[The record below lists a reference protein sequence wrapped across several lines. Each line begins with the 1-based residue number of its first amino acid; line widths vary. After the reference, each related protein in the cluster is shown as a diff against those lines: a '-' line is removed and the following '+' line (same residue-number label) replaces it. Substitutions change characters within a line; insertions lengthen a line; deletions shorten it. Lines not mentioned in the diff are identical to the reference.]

1 MMLDAVPARGNR
13 GPPRL
18 HNIALPQ
25 SMATVALT
33 MTAALALTMTA
44 AQASLALDGLASPQE
59 TVPHQVHPEAREAIG
74 KIRSP
79 YCPGQ
84 MLEVCPSWQ
93 AAELRDSIDQLAR
106 EEGLSADSLVEL
118 VIAAH
123 GEEYRALPKGS
134 GTGLLAWVMPPAAL
148 LMGLAVVVVV
158 LRRLRGTAA
167 GAGEGLAGDISE
179 EDRER
184 LDAALAE
191 LEAMEE
197 ME

>member
-1 MMLDAVPARGNR
+1 MRMILDAVPANGNH
-13 GPPRL
+13 GPRRL
-18 HNIALPQ
+18 RAYALLPLM
-25 SMATVALT
+25 MAVALA
-33 MTAALALTMTA
+33 AALAIPA
-44 AQASLALDGLASPQE
+44 VDGPAYAQE
-59 TVPHQVHPEAREAIG
+59 TAPHQVHPEAREAIA

-93 AAELRDSIDQLAR
+93 AAELRDSIDQMAR
-106 EEGLSADSLVEL
+106 DGLPADSLVEL
-118 VIAAH
+118 VVAAH
-123 GEEYRALPKGS
+123 GEEYRALPKRT

-158 LRRLRGTAA
+158 LRRLREADG
-167 GAGEGLAGDISE
+167 GAGGGAAGDISE

>member
-1 MMLDAVPARGNR
+1 MMIDAVPANGNR
-13 GPPRL
+13 GPRRL
-18 HNIALPQ
+18 RAYALLP
-25 SMATVALT
+25 SMVAAALG
-33 MTAALALTMTA
+33 AALAA
-44 AQASLALDGLASPQE
+44 PAVDGPASAQE
-59 TVPHQVHPEAREAIG
+59 TAPHQVHPEAREAIA

-93 AAELRDSIDQLAR
+93 AAELRDSIDQMAR
-106 EEGLSADSLVEL
+106 DGLPADSLVEL
-118 VIAAH
+118 VVAAH
-123 GEEYRALPKGS
+123 GEEYRALPKRT

-158 LRRLRGTAA
+158 LRRLRGGAV
-167 GAGEGLAGDISE
+167 AGEGTAGDISE

>member
-1 MMLDAVPARGNR
+1 MMLDGVPANGKR
-13 GPPRL
+13 GPRRL
-18 HNIALPQ
+18 RTIALLPW
-25 SMATVALT
+25 MAVL
-33 MTAALALTMTA
+33 ALAA
-44 AQASLALDGLASPQE
+44 AMAFQGPASAQE
-59 TVPHQVHPEAREAIG
+59 TAPHQVHPEAREAIG

-93 AAELRDSIDQLAR
+93 AAELRDSIDQMAR
-106 EEGLSADSLVEL
+106 EGLSADSLVEL
-118 VIAAH
+118 VIANH
-123 GEEYRALPKGS
+123 GEEYRALPKGT

-167 GAGEGLAGDISE
+167 GAGEGMDGDISE

>member
-1 MMLDAVPARGNR
+1 MRMMLDAVPANGNR
-13 GPPRL
+13 GPLRVRA
-18 HNIALPQ
+18 IALLPL
-25 SMATVALT
+25 M
-33 MTAALALTMTA
+33 AALALA
-44 AQASLALDGLASPQE
+44 ALPAVPAVDGPASAQE
-59 TVPHQVHPEAREAIG
+59 TAPHQVHPEAREAIA

-93 AAELRDSIDQLAR
+93 AAELRDSIDQMAR
-106 EEGLSADSLVEL
+106 EGLEADSLVEL
-118 VIAAH
+118 VVAAH
-123 GEEYRALPKGS
+123 GEEYRALPKRT

-158 LRRLRGTAA
+158 LRRLRGAA
-167 GAGEGLAGDISE
+167 VAGEGTAGDISE

>member
-1 MMLDAVPARGNR
+1 MMLDAVPANGYRV
-13 GPPRL
+13 PMRL
-18 HNIALPQ
+18 RTIVLLP
-25 SMATVALT
+25 SM
-33 MTAALALTMTA
+33 AALAMAVTVAPAVPALGGV
-44 AQASLALDGLASPQE
+44 ASAQE
-59 TVPHQVHPEAREAIG
+59 TVPRQVHPEAREAIG

-93 AAELRDSIDQLAR
+93 AAELRDSIDQMAR

-158 LRRLRGTAA
+158 LRRLRGTARA
-167 GAGEGLAGDISE
+167 EEGLDGDISE

>member
-1 MMLDAVPARGNR
+1 MTPDAVPANGTR
-13 GPPRL
+13 GPERL
-18 HNIALPQ
+18 RSCALLPL
-25 SMATVALT
+25 MAAVALAVAPAV
-33 MTAALALTMTA
+33 TAVDAP
-44 AQASLALDGLASPQE
+44 ASAQE
-59 TVPHQVHPEAREAIG
+59 TAPHQVHPEAREAIA

-93 AAELRDSIDQLAR
+93 AAELRDSIDQMAR
-106 EEGLSADSLVEL
+106 EGLSADSLVEL
-118 VIAAH
+118 VVAAH
-123 GEEYRALPKGS
+123 GEEYRALPKRT

-158 LRRLRGTAA
+158 LRRLRGAA
-167 GAGEGLAGDISE
+167 VAGEGTAGDISE

>member
-1 MMLDAVPARGNR
+1 MRMMLDAVPANGNR
-13 GPPRL
+13 GPLRL
-18 HNIALPQ
+18 RATALLP
-25 SMATVALT
+25 L
-33 MTAALALTMTA
+33 MTAFLVA
-44 AQASLALDGLASPQE
+44 AAASAQE
-59 TVPHQVHPEAREAIG
+59 TAPHQVHPEAREAIA

-93 AAELRDSIDQLAR
+93 AAELRDSIDQMAR
-106 EEGLSADSLVEL
+106 DGLSADSLVEL
-118 VIAAH
+118 VVAAH
-123 GEEYRALPKGS
+123 GEEYRALPKRT
-134 GTGLLAWVMPPAAL
+134 GTGLLAWVMPPAVL

-158 LRRLRGTAA
+158 LRRLRETAA
-167 GAGEGLAGDISE
+167 GVGDGSAGDISE

>member
-1 MMLDAVPARGNR
+1 M
-13 GPPRL
+13 RL
-18 HNIALPQ
+18 RTIALLP
-25 SMATVALT
+25 SM
-33 MTAALALTMTA
+33 AALALAVTA
-44 AQASLALDGLASPQE
+44 VSAGLVPGGPASAQE
-59 TVPHQVHPEAREAIG
+59 TAPHQVHPEAREAIG

-93 AAELRDSIDQLAR
+93 AAELRDSIDQMAR

-123 GEEYRALPKGS
+123 GEEYRALPKRTGA
-134 GTGLLAWVMPPAAL
+134 GLLAWVMPPAAL

-158 LRRLRGTAA
+158 LRRLRGAAA

-197 ME
+197 LE

>member
-1 MMLDAVPARGNR
+1 MRMMLDVVAANENR
-13 GPPRL
+13 GPQWLRA
-18 HNIALPQ
+18 ISLPPL
-25 SMATVALT
+25 M
-33 MTAALALTMTA
+33 AALASTA
-44 AQASLALDGLASPQE
+44 APSAPVLSGLASAQE

-93 AAELRDSIDQLAR
+93 AAELRDSIDRIAR

-118 VIAAH
+118 VIANH
-123 GEEYRALPKGS
+123 GEEYRALPKRTGA
-134 GTGLLAWVMPPAAL
+134 GLLAWIMPPAAL
-148 LMGLAVVVVV
+148 LLGLGVVVVV

-167 GAGEGLAGDISE
+167 GAAGGLAGDISE

-197 ME
+197 LE